1 MTIKGTN
8 KLIKFRRG
16 FGDVQRLPGEQS
28 SPQQHQASFK
38 TSSILAGGSDHQ
50 AGKKCAE
57 QTDKKY

>member
-1 MTIKGTN
+1 MIN
-8 KLIKFRRG
+8 FRRG
-16 FGDVQRLPGEQS
+16 FRDVQRLPGEQS